1 MGVNVNTGMPA
12 GYMNPW
18 NMMMQNMYG
27 NLMQPQM
34 QAQQAAQPQQPT
46 SPPMIHA
53 DMIETP
59 GEDWARNFNMGPG
72 QTQIF
77 YTRDESAMYVKTTHT
92 NDSGYD
98 FDVYLKQAPKPAPEY
113 MTREQVE
120 EMIRNAKEAQ

>member
-1 MGVNVNTGMPA
+1 MGVNVNTGLPA
-12 GYMNPW
+12 GYFNPW
-18 NMMMQNMYG
+18 QQFMMNMYG
-27 NLMQPQM
+27 NMAQPQ
-34 QAQQAAQPQQPT
+34 QQAIQQPQQPT
-46 SPPMIHA
+46 TPPMIHA

-59 GEDWARNFNMGPG
+59 SEDWARNFNMGPG

-113 MTREQVE
+113 LTREQVA
-120 EMIRNAKEAQ
+120 EMIRSAKEEQ

>member
-1 MGVNVNTGMPA
+1 MGVNVNTGTPA

-18 NMMMQNMYG
+18 QMMMQNMYG
-27 NLMQPQM
+27 NLMQPQQQM
-34 QAQQAAQPQQPT
+34 QQPQQPT

-59 GEDWARNFNMGPG
+59 SEDWARNFNMGPG

-77 YTRDESAMYVKTTHT
+77 YTRDESAMYVKSTHA

-98 FDVYLKQAPKPAPEY
+98 FDIYLRQAPKPAPEY
-113 MTREQVE
+113 LTREQVE
-120 EMIRNAKEAQ
+120 AMIREAKGEQ

>member
-1 MGVNVNTGMPA
+1 MGVNVNTGTPA

-18 NMMMQNMYG
+18 QMMMQNMYG
-27 NLMQPQM
+27 NLMQPQQQM
-34 QAQQAAQPQQPT
+34 QQPQQPT

-59 GEDWARNFNMGPG
+59 SEDWARNFNMGPG

-77 YTRDESAMYVKTTHT
+77 YTRDESAMYVKSTHA

-98 FDVYLKQAPKPAPEY
+98 FDIYLRQAPKPAPEY

-120 EMIRNAKEAQ
+120 AMIREAKEAE